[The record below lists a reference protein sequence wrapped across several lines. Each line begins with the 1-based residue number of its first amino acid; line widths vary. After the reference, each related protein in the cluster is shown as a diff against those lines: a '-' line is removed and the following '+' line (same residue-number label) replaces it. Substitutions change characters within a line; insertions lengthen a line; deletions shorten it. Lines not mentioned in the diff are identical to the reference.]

1 LPIRQINRPISNYL
15 FVEFSSNGRVS
26 RAIAQGCSARKLC
39 TMSATKHRPI
49 RFHSMAEN
57 AAPAMFTRRRK
68 AMNRALKAVED
79 VRRTVDHNGE

>member
-1 LPIRQINRPISNYL
+1 
-15 FVEFSSNGRVS
+15 
-26 RAIAQGCSARKLC
+26 
-39 TMSATKHRPI
+39 MSATKHRPI

-79 VRRTVDHNGE
+79 VRRTVDHNGD